1 MRALFKEYLPPEMA
15 DKPTRRGLMFVLS
28 SPSGAGKTT
37 LSRKLLEEEKQV
49 SMSVSVTTRKPR
61 PGEIDGR
68 DYYFIDD
75 ATFDR
80 MVARDELLEH
90 AVVFDHKYGTPK
102 QQVMEALDGG
112 RDVLFDI
119 DWQGTRQLARRCPED
134 LVSVFIL
141 PPSLDEL
148 EGRLRRRA
156 QDSEEVVAKRMARA
170 IDEIS
175 HWQEYDYVTV
185 NDDISYAM
193 SNIQAILY
201 SERFKRWRQLDIQY
215 FVDALCARTALKRRP
230 D

>member
-1 MRALFKEYLPPEMA
+1 MRDLFKEYLPAELA

-49 SMSVSVTTRKPR
+49 SMSVSVTTRAPR
-61 PGEIDGR
+61 PGEVDGR

-75 ATFDR
+75 ATFDS
-80 MVARDELLEH
+80 MVARGELLEH
-90 AVVFDHKYGTPK
+90 AIVFDNKYGTPK
-102 QQVMEALDGG
+102 KQVMQALEEG

-119 DWQGTRQLARRCPED
+119 DWQGTRQLAKTCPDD

-148 EGRLRRRA
+148 EERLRRRA
-156 QDSEEVVAKRMARA
+156 QDSEEVVQKRMARA

-175 HWQEYDYVTV
+175 HWEEYDYVTV
-185 NDDISYAM
+185 NDNLEYAM
-193 SNIQAILY
+193 KNIQSILY
-201 SERFKRWRQLDIQY
+201 AERFKRWRQLDIRH
-215 FVDALCARTALKRRP
+215 FVDALCNKR
-230 D
+230 

>member
-1 MRALFKEYLPPEMA
+1 MRDLFKQYLPAELA

-61 PGEIDGR
+61 PGEVDGV
-68 DYYFIDD
+68 DYYFVDE
-75 ATFDR
+75 ATFDA

-90 AVVFDHKYGTPK
+90 AIVFDNKYGTPK
-102 QQVMEALDGG
+102 KQVMQALDDG

-119 DWQGTRQLARRCPED
+119 DWQGTRQLAKTCPED

-141 PPSLDEL
+141 PPSLSEL
-148 EGRLRRRA
+148 EERLRRRA
-156 QDSEEVVAKRMARA
+156 QDSEEVVQKRMARA

-175 HWQEYDYVTV
+175 HWEEYDYVTV
-185 NDDISYAM
+185 NDNLEYAM
-193 SNIQAILY
+193 RNIQSILY
-201 SERFKRWRQLDIQY
+201 AERFKRWRQLDIRH
-215 FVDALCARTALKRRP
+215 FVNALCDKR
-230 D
+230 

>member
-1 MRALFKEYLPPEMA
+1 MRNLFKDYLPPEFA

-37 LSRKLLEEEKQV
+37 LSRKVLELEDQV
-49 SMSVSVTTRKPR
+49 AMSVSVTTRKPR
-61 PGEIDGR
+61 PGEVDGR

-75 ATFDR
+75 TTFDG
-80 MVARDELLEH
+80 MVARGELLEH

-102 QQVMEALDGG
+102 KQVMEALDAG

-119 DWQGTRQLARRCPED
+119 DWQGTRQLAERCAED

-141 PPSLDEL
+141 PPSMQEL

-156 QDSEEVVAKRMARA
+156 QDSEAVVAKRMARA

-175 HWQEYDYVTV
+175 HWEEYDYVVV
-185 NDDISYAM
+185 NDDISFAIK
-193 SNIQAILY
+193 NIQSILH
-201 SERFKRWRQLDIQY
+201 SERFKRWRQLDIRH
-215 FVDALCARTALKRRP
+215 FVTALCGHA
-230 D
+230 